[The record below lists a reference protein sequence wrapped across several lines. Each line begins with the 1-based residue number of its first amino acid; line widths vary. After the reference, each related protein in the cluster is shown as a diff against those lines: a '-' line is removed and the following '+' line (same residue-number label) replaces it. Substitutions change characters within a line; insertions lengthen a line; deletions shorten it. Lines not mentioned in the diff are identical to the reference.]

1 MQKVAYDAVREEW
14 GQVKCNCS
22 HAVFQNAWHSEFLLK
37 HVLQGHIFPLRHLS
51 RPGKGQHDS
60 SRGIDNSRMS
70 HSNSANR
77 LPRIVSF
84 GMPHSFITLC
94 IAVKVLSKTLS
105 RPSERLDFPEA
116 KAALSE
122 PPERSPRESL
132 KTYTD
137 KHSDVAKL

>member
-1 MQKVAYDAVREEW
+1 MQKVSYDAVREEW

-51 RPGKGQHDS
+51 RPGKGQHAS

-70 HSNSANR
+70 HSNSANPFSR
-77 LPRIVSF
+77 FVSF

-94 IAVKVLSKTLS
+94 MPVTVLSKTVS
-105 RPSERLDFPEA
+105 RPSVGLDFPEST
-116 KAALSE
+116 AARSE
-122 PPERSPRESL
+122 
-132 KTYTD
+132 
-137 KHSDVAKL
+137 

>member
-1 MQKVAYDAVREEW
+1 MQKVSYDAVREEW

-77 LPRIVSF
+77 LPNRLFRNAALVYYLVYSSE
-84 GMPHSFITLC
+84 GFIQDPLASLGETRFSGSEGGALGAARA
-94 IAVKVLSKTLS
+94 I
-105 RPSERLDFPEA
+105 SERVIENLYRQ
-116 KAALSE
+116 AL
-122 PPERSPRESL
+122 
-132 KTYTD
+132 
-137 KHSDVAKL
+137 

>member
-1 MQKVAYDAVREEW
+1 MQKVSYDAVREEW

-70 HSNSANR
+70 QSNSANR
-77 LPRIVSF
+77 LPRIDSSV
-84 GMPHSFITLC
+84 MPQTFITLL
-94 IAVKVLSKTLS
+94 ITVTLFTKTHSLPSKS
-105 RPSERLDFPEA
+105 FN
-116 KAALSE
+116 
-122 PPERSPRESL
+122 
-132 KTYTD
+132 
-137 KHSDVAKL
+137 